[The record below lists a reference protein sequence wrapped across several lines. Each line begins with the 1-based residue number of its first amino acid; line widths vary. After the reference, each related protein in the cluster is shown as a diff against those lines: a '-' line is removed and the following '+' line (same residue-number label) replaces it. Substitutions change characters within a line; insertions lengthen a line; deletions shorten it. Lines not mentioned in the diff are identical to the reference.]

1 MLLNIYFIHTKED
14 LMEKLKKLIKIFWI
28 FFKIGSFTF
37 GGGMAM
43 LPLIQK
49 EVVDNQKWINDEEI
63 LDIFAISQ
71 SVPGVIA
78 INSSMFVGNRVMGF
92 SGAIAASLGVILPAF
107 FSIII
112 IVIALMKFKNNIY
125 IEKVFSGI
133 KAASAALILLSA
145 ISLGKSVLKS
155 KSSYVIAAA
164 SFLIIVILNVSA
176 AWAIILGGVSGYV
189 IYVLGRRKN
198 L

>member
-1 MLLNIYFIHTKED
+1 
-14 LMEKLKKLIKIFWI
+14 MEKVKKLFKIFWI

-49 EVVDNQKWINDEEI
+49 EVVDQKWIDEEEI

-107 FSIII
+107 VSIIV

-155 KSSYVIAAA
+155 KSSYIIAAA
-164 SFLIIVILNVSA
+164 AFLIIVILNISA

-189 IYVLGRRKN
+189 IYVLGRRQN